1 VVRVWCA
8 ASISVR
14 VSVLMMPMEICK
26 YRYSSSFRRDE
37 DVSKLQYDF
46 TQKPLPTRQAA
57 PSLPR
62 RRRPRRGAALH
73 PPPPR
78 ASRAHA
84 SSPSCDTLVLLCAPM
99 GRCATPVC
107 CVVRPGGGERTPLR
121 FAFSPSRRAH
131 TCCAPTARRVGRRRQ
146 LRTYSA
152 LLRAALAQRCRR
164 AGLSRI
170 NSELR
175 RRRARCCEAHRTA
188 RV

>member
-1 VVRVWCA
+1 MVRVWCA

-84 SSPSCDTLVLLCAPM
+84 STARHATPLCCCVRRWADARHPCAALCAQEEENALLCALP
-99 GRCATPVC
+99 
-107 CVVRPGGGERTPLR
+107 
-121 FAFSPSRRAH
+121 FSRAAARIPA
-131 TCCAPTARRVGRRRQ
+131 APTARRVGRRRQ
-146 LRTYSA
+146 LRTVA
-152 LLRAALAQRCRR
+152 
-164 AGLSRI
+164 
-170 NSELR
+170 
-175 RRRARCCEAHRTA
+175 RRARAAVSTSRSKQNKL
-188 RV
+188 